1 MDVLYVNIKI
11 AEIQS
16 HNLIADP
23 YDLPDRCVPVLVRT
37 KEGHEGIMFRTGS
50 RWYNANAPYGESYPL
65 NHIEEWAPVT

>member
-23 YDLPDRCVPVLVRT
+23 YDLPDLLNDRAVFVCRRPQNKVL
-37 KEGHEGIMFRTGS
+37 
-50 RWYNANAPYGESYPL
+50 
-65 NHIEEWAPVT
+65 